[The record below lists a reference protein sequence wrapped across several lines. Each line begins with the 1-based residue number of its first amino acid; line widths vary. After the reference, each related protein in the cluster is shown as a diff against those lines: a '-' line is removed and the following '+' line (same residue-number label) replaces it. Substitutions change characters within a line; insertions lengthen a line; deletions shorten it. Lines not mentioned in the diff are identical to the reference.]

1 MTLRKRF
8 FLLTVL
14 VWLSLVPSF
23 SVAKERLVSFN
34 FWPFFHYLSDTK
46 EGDSEIEG
54 LGPFFYWKKDADQK
68 EWGLRPLFYWT
79 EAETDSLTRLEF
91 LYPFGK
97 YEEKGGEAKGYLF
110 PLSNY
115 RKQEFYGKKKWD
127 FQFFPFF
134 MGETEK
140 GEDYF
145 GLFPIFGTLLDRY
158 GKDEIR
164 FFLWPLYGKSTR
176 DGDWTTDVLWPFFSF
191 TGGEKKKGFRFW
203 PFYGQKE
210 EFGVSSS
217 EFVLW
222 PIYFN
227 KIKNLDTEDPIKE
240 WAIFPFYISKESNYF
255 ESETY
260 LWPLFT
266 HAKEERTGFEQ
277 WDILWPL
284 FRTLKGENLY
294 GIRIFILYGYK
305 VREGESKRGYVLY
318 PLFRYWEDRIGDTRQ
333 RAYFI
338 FFSRIEGTEDQ
349 QGIKEER
356 SLGIWPLFD
365 YERKKGG
372 HEAFSTFYLLPF
384 KDEGL
389 ERNIFPLFRFY
400 RWGKDPQGNISSSL
414 FWGLYRRIRKE
425 GLDYWE
431 VAHLIGVKKEPER
444 KTLSLF
450 KGLFRYKKE
459 GETSEIR
466 LFYIPFRFRRSQ
478 QDSYAYLVEPHGLE
492 PMPARRSALEDADV
506 ALPYS
511 SPGGTLRSISSHDP

>member
-1 MTLRKRF
+1 LEPDCLPPQAFHCDTASRGERIEVRGIIAMPISKRLF
-8 FLLTVL
+8 IAILILFLHF
-14 VWLSLVPSF
+14 VPSL

-46 EGDSEIEG
+46 EGASEIEG
-54 LGPFFYWKKDADQK
+54 LGPFFYWRKEVTQT

-79 EAETDSLTRLEF
+79 GAETDSLWRLEF

-97 YEEKGGEAKGYLF
+97 YEVKEGDKKGYLF
-110 PLSNY
+110 PLSTY
-115 RKQEFYGKKKWD
+115 RKQEFDKKKKWD

-158 GKDEIR
+158 GEDEIH

-176 DGDWTTDVLWPFFSF
+176 EGDWTTDVLWPFFSF

-222 PIYFN
+222 PIFYN
-227 KIKNLDTEDPIKE
+227 KTRNLDTDDPIKE
-240 WAIFPFYISKESNYF
+240 WAIFPLYISKESNYF
-255 ESETY
+255 ESDTY

-266 HAKEERTGFEQ
+266 HATEQRSGFEQ
-277 WDILWPL
+277 WDIFWPL
-284 FRTLKGENLY
+284 FRTFKGENLY
-294 GIRIFILYGYK
+294 GTRIFILYSYK
-305 VREGESKRGYVLY
+305 VREGESKRAYLFY
-318 PLFRYWEDRIGDTRQ
+318 PLFRYWEDRIGDRQQ

-338 FFSRIEGTEDQ
+338 FFSRIETTEDE
-349 QGIKEER
+349 QGIEEER
-356 SLGIWPLFD
+356 SLGIFPFFD
-365 YERKKGG
+365 YEREKGG
-372 HEAFSTFYLLPF
+372 HEVFSTLYLLPF

-389 ERNIFPLFRFY
+389 ERNLFPLFRFY
-400 RWGKDPQGNISSSL
+400 RWEKEPQGNMSSNL
-414 FWGLYRRIRKE
+414 FWGFYRRIKKE

-466 LFYIPFRFRRSQ
+466 LLYIPFRIRR
-478 QDSYAYLVEPHGLE
+478 G
-492 PMPARRSALEDADV
+492 
-506 ALPYS
+506 S
-511 SPGGTLRSISSHDP
+511 S